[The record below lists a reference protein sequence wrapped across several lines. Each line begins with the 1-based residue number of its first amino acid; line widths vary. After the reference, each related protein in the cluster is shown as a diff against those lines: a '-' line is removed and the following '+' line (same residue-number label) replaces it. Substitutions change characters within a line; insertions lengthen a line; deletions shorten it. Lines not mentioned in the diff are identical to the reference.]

1 MIISTIRNRTD
12 TEPTQINCIWEELS
26 DSLGDS
32 RELTWDSDSYWKLK
46 TELRGN
52 AKDGPAW
59 IPGDC
64 KPGERR
70 DSSVGSI
77 WCVVLDFDSMR
88 DSDVP
93 ELWRIVGKYL
103 CLAHTTASHGEK
115 PKWRVVFPLSSPVMA
130 DKWRGF
136 WSDFVWFLNLT
147 GRLAPDRKAINPSR
161 LYYLPAHL
169 RGVEPG
175 LIRFRG
181 AMVDPIKVKTRP
193 KFQPRPAPTLTW
205 ETTGDAAQR
214 YARAALRKVGPA
226 VEGAGGDSTTFR
238 AACMILRDFGF
249 SRSEGMQ
256 LLREWNSTCS
266 PPWTDEELEEKAD
279 HAMAYGKSAIGSR
292 RPVRLS
298 KTKWDLNAVRA
309 FIGSKS

>member
-1 MIISTIRNRTD
+1 MIVSLINNRTD
-12 TEPTQINCIWEELS
+12 TSPVELDADWLRLS
-26 DSLGDS
+26 SILSVS
-32 RELTWDSDSYWKLK
+32 RELTWDEASYWKLK

-77 WCVVLDFDSMR
+77 YCAVLDFDGMR
-88 DSDVP
+88 DSDVR
-93 ELWRIVGKYL
+93 ELWAVVSKWK
-103 CLAHTTASHGEK
+103 CLAHTTASHGAK
-115 PKWRVVFPLSSPVMA
+115 PKWRVVFPLAEAVLASG
-130 DKWRGF
+130 WRVF
-136 WSDFVWFLNLT
+136 WSDFVAALGLR
-147 GRLAPDRKAINPSR
+147 GRLEPDRKAINPSR
-161 LYYLPAHL
+161 LYYRPSHL

-175 LIRFRG
+175 LLEFDG
-181 AMVDPIKVKTRP
+181 CLVVPSEVKPRP
-193 KFQPRPAPTLTW
+193 KFKPKPPPTLTW

-214 YARAALRKVGPA
+214 YARAALGKVGPA
-226 VEGAGGDSTTFR
+226 IEGAGGDATTFR

-279 HAMAYGKSAIGSR
+279 HAMRYGKQPIGSR
-292 RPVRLS
+292 RPAKLS
-298 KTKWDLNAVRA
+298 RTKWDINAVRA
-309 FIGSKS
+309 YLGGKT